1 YPDGTKELS
10 TGEQFNLPVS
20 QQTLAVARG
29 DQDTYFSNTTV
40 RGVHVRILTAPGRN
54 QATGQN
60 VAIQLARPLTEVDT
74 SLSRLRLLLL
84 LITILG
90 TGLAAVFGLG
100 VARAGLAPVRRLT
113 DTVEQITV
121 TGDLSQRIDVTRDDV
136 LGRLSARFDEML
148 DSIQALQS
156 AQ

>member
-1 YPDGTKELS
+1 VIVRTQLIRQLDQGLEEQLAAGVHFDREGPTPPGGPQPFGFPGYVQVTYPDGTKELS

-29 DQDTYFSNTTV
+29 DKDTYFSTTTV

-54 QATGQN
+54 TETGQS

-74 SLSRLRLLLL
+74 SLRHLRLLLL

-90 TGLAAVFGLG
+90 AGLAAVFGLG
-100 VARAGLAPVRRLT
+100 VARAG
-113 DTVEQITV
+113 
-121 TGDLSQRIDVTRDDV
+121 
-136 LGRLSARFDEML
+136 
-148 DSIQALQS
+148 
-156 AQ
+156 